1 MIHVV
6 MAVFNQLP
14 LTQRCLASFLDN
26 SRVARRLTII
36 DNDSTDGTG
45 DWLTREFVP
54 VARTRGFNV
63 DVLRNAANQGFGRAI
78 NQGAR
83 TVGAP
88 YLVILNNDTW
98 LMPGWDE
105 ALLAKSKILDAD
117 MVSPVL
123 IEKPWDDFDIPDKIS
138 RFIARN
144 RLRSNRDWGSVCMFF
159 KTESFKKCGMF
170 DERFFL
176 TYEDADLEH
185 RMLQLGQRYFTVG
198 NCMIWHHS
206 KGTRG
211 KVRLPTDYEQEAR
224 RTFLEKWGMDPVA
237 KDHTPMGR
245 ARRRIKKMRRA
256 LGYL

>member
-6 MAVFNQLP
+6 MAVYNQLH
-14 LTQRCLASFLDN
+14 LTQRCLDSLLKN
-26 SRVARRLTII
+26 SRIARKLTIV
-36 DNDSTDGTG
+36 DNDSTDGTAA
-45 DWLTREFVP
+45 WVEREFLSQ
-54 VARTRGFNV
+54 ARAQGFSV
-63 DVLRNAANQGFGRAI
+63 EYLRNSSNQGFGRAM

-83 TVGAP
+83 TVTDP

-105 ALLAKSKILDAD
+105 ALLSKSKILGAD

-123 IEKPWDDFDIPDKIS
+123 IEKTWDNTEIPAKIS
-138 RFIARN
+138 RFVARN
-144 RLRSNRDWGSVCMFF
+144 RLRSNREWGSVCMFF
-159 KTESFKKCGMF
+159 KNESFRKCGMF

-176 TYEDADLEH
+176 TYEDADLEY
-185 RMLQLGQRYFTVG
+185 RMRQLGQRFFTVG

-211 KVRLPTDYEQEAR
+211 KLRMPSDYEQESR
-224 RTFLEKWGMDPVA
+224 RLFLEKWGMDPVA

-245 ARRRIKKMRRA
+245 ARRRFKKMRRA